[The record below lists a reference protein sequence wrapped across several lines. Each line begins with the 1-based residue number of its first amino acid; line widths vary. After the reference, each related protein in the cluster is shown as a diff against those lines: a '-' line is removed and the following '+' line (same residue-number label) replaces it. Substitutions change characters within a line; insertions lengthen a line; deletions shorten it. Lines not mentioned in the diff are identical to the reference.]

1 MIILENY
8 NHLEKMKNRILEDNI
23 KNEKD
28 IYTFINMYRENLNL
42 LYTNKKTPTGLTKED
57 LEDKLND
64 FARQLLRNTNRNFKE
79 LENKYKI
86 ENRFNKNIYL
96 INVSL

>member
-42 LYTNKKTPTGLTKED
+42 LYKNKKIPTGTTKED

-64 FARQLLRNTNRNFKE
+64 FARQLLRNTNRNFRE

-86 ENRFNKNIYL
+86 ENRFNINIYL
-96 INVSL
+96 IDVSL

>member
-8 NHLEKMKNRILEDNI
+8 NHLERMKNKILEDNI

-42 LYTNKKTPTGLTKED
+42 LYINKKIPTGLTKED
-57 LEDKLND
+57 LENKLND

-86 ENRFNKNIYL
+86 ENRFNTNIYL

>member
-86 ENRFNKNIYL
+86 ENRFNTNIYL

>member
-8 NHLEKMKNRILEDNI
+8 NHLERMKNRILEDNI

-42 LYTNKKTPTGLTKED
+42 LYKNKKIPTGITKED

-86 ENRFNKNIYL
+86 ENRFNTNIYL
-96 INVSL
+96 IDVSL

>member
-42 LYTNKKTPTGLTKED
+42 LYKNKKIPTGTTKED

-64 FARQLLRNTNRNFKE
+64 FARQLLRNTNRNFRE

-86 ENRFNKNIYL
+86 ENRFNTNIYL

>member
-8 NHLEKMKNRILEDNI
+8 NHLERMKNRILEDNI

-42 LYTNKKTPTGLTKED
+42 LYTNKKIPTGLTKED
-57 LEDKLND
+57 LENKLND
-64 FARQLLRNTNRNFKE
+64 FARQLLRNTNRNFRE

-86 ENRFNKNIYL
+86 ENRFNTNIYL
-96 INVSL
+96 IDVSL

>member
-28 IYTFINMYRENLNL
+28 IYTFINIYRENLNL

-86 ENRFNKNIYL
+86 ENRFNTNIYL

>member
-42 LYTNKKTPTGLTKED
+42 LYKNKKIPTGITKED

-64 FARQLLRNTNRNFKE
+64 FARQLLRNTNRNFRE

-86 ENRFNKNIYL
+86 ENRFNINIYL
-96 INVSL
+96 IDVSL